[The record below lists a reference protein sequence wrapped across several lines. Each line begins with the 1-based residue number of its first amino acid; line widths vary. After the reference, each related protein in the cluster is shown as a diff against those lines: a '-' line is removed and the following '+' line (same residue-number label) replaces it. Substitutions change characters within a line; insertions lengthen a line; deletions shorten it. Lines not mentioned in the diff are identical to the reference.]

1 MHSLRINGT
10 GEIKGQPAN
19 LGSSGKDSL
28 GDLWQIWPDWLRG
41 SDFQKSKSVKKRK
54 VLQLVVTH

>member
-41 SDFQKSKSVKKRK
+41 SDFQKSKSVKKEK
-54 VLQLVVTH
+54 FYN